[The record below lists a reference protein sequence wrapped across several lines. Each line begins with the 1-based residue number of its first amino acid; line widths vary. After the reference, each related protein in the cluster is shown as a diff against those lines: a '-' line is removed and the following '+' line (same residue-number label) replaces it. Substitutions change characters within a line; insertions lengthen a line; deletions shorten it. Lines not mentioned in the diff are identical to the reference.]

1 MATQTITHSHLHP
14 LHHISLIDQSHS
26 IHPSMS
32 FIPADYP
39 ESLTVCPKIKCEPS
53 HTPRPASPLTKPL
66 LTSFDCRSAESSL
79 KSSTSIDHCHSNSI
93 SKEATVT
100 APKRKKANRACAHCQ
115 KAHLTC
121 DDGRPCR
128 RCTRRGLGASCADG
142 FRKKAK
148 YLRDYDDELV
158 TRPRIRPPIYPSSLT
173 TPQNLSNPDPSQ
185 FISSTPAGPAIPE
198 PSFNYPIRLGKPLN
212 QLATTQGFCS
222 PLSAPLSPSSTG
234 PISTSVD
241 SFTNGI
247 DWPDLSEFV
256 SLDSFPNGLLEEC
269 WGNQPDI
276 DLGPDAWLS
285 KGEMAGEMKS
295 PRRPPTP
302 PASLAIGSSSSQSTS
317 SPIRDDWM
325 GFEEQ
330 DWKKVEARIG
340 DENRFHEL
348 EQYLDQRFSLHPED
362 DETRAMRSVVANLRP
377 ELLNTQFSINDED
390 AELLERAVQRSLLEL
405 ERMISVSGTPTV
417 VWRRTGEVVCVGD
430 EFCMLTDWS
439 KNELKEKKSIFE
451 LFENDSVIK
460 YFEKFDEA
468 AFENLNQQ
476 VVMKYC
482 GLICPGGRIVGC
494 TFCFTIKRDLFNCPS
509 LVIGNFLPILS
520 STLLTSS

>member
-1 MATQTITHSHLHP
+1 MATQTITHSHLQP
-14 LHHISLIDQSHS
+14 LHHISLIDQSHP
-26 IHPSMS
+26 IHPTMS
-32 FIPADYP
+32 FVASDYS
-39 ESLTVCPKIKCEPS
+39 ESFPVCPKIKCEPS
-53 HTPRPASPLTKPL
+53 HTPRPTSSLTKPL
-66 LTSFDCRSAESSL
+66 LTSFDSRSTESSL
-79 KSSTSIDHCHSNSI
+79 ESSTSIDHCQSKSI
-93 SKEATVT
+93 SKGTNVT
-100 APKRKKANRACAHCQ
+100 APKRKKANRACSHCQ

-158 TRPRIRPPIYPSSLT
+158 TRPRIRPPIYPSV
-173 TPQNLSNPDPSQ
+173 TPQTLSNPDPSQ
-185 FISSTPAGPAIPE
+185 FLSSTTPGPAIPE
-198 PSFNYPIRLGKPLN
+198 PTFDYPIRLDTSLSR
-212 QLATTQGFCS
+212 LAPTQGFCS
-222 PLSAPLSPSSTG
+222 PLSAPLSPCSTG

-256 SLDSFPNGLLEEC
+256 SLDSFPNGFLEEC
-269 WGNQPDI
+269 WGNQLEV
-276 DLGPDAWLS
+276 DLGPDAWLC

-325 GFEEQ
+325 GFEDQ
-330 DWKKVEARIG
+330 DWKKMEARIG
-340 DENRFHEL
+340 DEHRFHEL
-348 EQYLDQRFSLHPED
+348 EQYLDQRFSSNEED
-362 DETRAMRSVVANLRP
+362 EETRAMRGVVASLKP
-377 ELLNTQFSINDED
+377 ELLNKQFSINDED
-390 AELLERAVQRSLLEL
+390 EEFLERAVQRSLLEL

-417 VWRRTGEVVCVGD
+417 VWRRTGEMVCVGD

-439 KNELKEKKSIFE
+439 KSELKEKKRSIFE
-451 LFENDSVIK
+451 LFENESVIK
-460 YFEKFDEA
+460 YFEKFGET
-468 AFENLNQQ
+468 AFENINQQ

-482 GLICPGGRIVGC
+482 GLICPGGRVVGS